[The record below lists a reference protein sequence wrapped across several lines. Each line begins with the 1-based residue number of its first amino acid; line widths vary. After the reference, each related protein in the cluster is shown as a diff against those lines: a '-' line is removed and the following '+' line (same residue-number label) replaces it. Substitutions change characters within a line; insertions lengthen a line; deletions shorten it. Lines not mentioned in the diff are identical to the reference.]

1 MAGFLGRLSQG
12 MGGGSQEEEDINA
25 PITFSRARAHPP
37 LSSNVGTFGSTDTGL
52 RRNWVEGSW
61 ASGSRYGRLEKAP
74 SRPFLSIILI
84 SAFFIFAM
92 VASIM
97 WYDGKDQFNLNNM
110 LPWST
115 GGRGSGSRPSA
126 GSGRA
131 RGRGETRRVEEA
143 NEKLK
148 FKYHEALR
156 DVRGL
161 ESKVGELEHLA
172 RENSRKVQHTTRGGQ
187 DGALVEEKLKYEA
200 AEREV
205 DALESKVEK
214 LEREALKQKMSM
226 RQGQASDLGRASK
239 EISNLQDTMERLE
252 ELEARRSR
260 EQRMSEKQIAALEK
274 ENEQLELSL
283 EDREQDKQEIKA
295 LTDKVEELSRNS
307 AAARRSRE
315 SGEIKKIEEAIKAHL
330 KTEEDRVAKL
340 TRQQIKLKAE
350 LEAARAEAQ
359 QYRKPQPAP
368 RRKRAQSSLHLGPSN
383 DLESTGKRLSYADEV
398 QQKEKK
404 EEENISRQ
412 ASRMMNHREEER
424 GLDKRHRKML
434 EDMER
439 SQEMR
444 DRTADQAADRD
455 LKVREKEIDKLL
467 GTNTNCPGPDCM
479 TKKVDPSIVQATDYA
494 RSRFASGGKLRFQ

>member
-1 MAGFLGRLSQG
+1 MSSFLGRLSQG
-12 MGGGSQEEEDINA
+12 IGGVSQDEEDINS
-25 PITFSRARAHPP
+25 PIAFSRGR
-37 LSSNVGTFGSTDTGL
+37 DTGL

-61 ASGSRYGRLEKAP
+61 ASGSRSGRPEKSP
-74 SRPFLSIILI
+74 SKPFLSIILI

-92 VASIM
+92 VVSVM
-97 WYDGKDQFNLNNM
+97 WYGGKDQFNLNNM
-110 LPWST
+110 LPWS
-115 GGRGSGSRPSA
+115 SGETSSSSRPSL
-126 GSGRA
+126 GSERM
-131 RGRGETRRVEEA
+131 RGREEQSRAEEA
-143 NEKLK
+143 NAKLRY
-148 FKYHEALR
+148 KYHEALR

-161 ESKVGELEHLA
+161 ESKVGELEHVV
-172 RENSRKVQHTTRGGQ
+172 RENSRVAKQQGSLRGQ

-205 DALESKVEK
+205 DALESKVEQ
-214 LEREALKQKMSM
+214 LEREALKQKMKM
-226 RQGQASDLGRASK
+226 RQGQASDLGQASK

-252 ELEARRSR
+252 ELEVRRSK

-274 ENEQLELSL
+274 ENEKLELSL

-330 KTEEDRVAKL
+330 KVEENRVAKL

-359 QYRKPQPAP
+359 QYRKVQKNA
-368 RRKRAQSSLHLGPSN
+368 RRRPVRSFRPIRRSN
-383 DLESTGKRLSYADEV
+383 REGTGKHLSYEDEV

-412 ASRMMNHREEER
+412 AARMMDHREEER
-424 GLDKRHRKML
+424 GLDKRHRRML
-434 EDMER
+434 ENMEK
-439 SQEMR
+439 SQEVR
-444 DRTADQAADRD
+444 DRRADRAADRD
-455 LKVREKEIDKLL
+455 LKVREKEIDQLL
-467 GTNTNCPGPDCM
+467 GTNTNCPGPNCM
-479 TKKVDPSIVQATDYA
+479 TKKVDPSIKQATDYA

>member
-126 GSGRA
+126 GS
-131 RGRGETRRVEEA
+131 VEEA

-172 RENSRKVQHTTRGGQ
+172 RENSRK

-239 EISNLQDTMERLE
+239 EISNLQ
-252 ELEARRSR
+252 

-274 ENEQLELSL
+274 ENEQLEVRREWREPRDMTSTSVQLSL

-434 EDMER
+434 EEESGHGKEPGDAR
-439 SQEMR
+439 QDGGSSSRQ
-444 DRTADQAADRD
+444 
-455 LKVREKEIDKLL
+455 VREKEIDKLL